1 MVWCAAGAVGSARC
15 GKLGRFAAQLDCV
28 TPLQLTLL
36 LLLLLLL
43 PLPLRLLFAFDL
55 DLPGPL
61 RSGE

>member
-1 MVWCAAGAVGSARC
+1 MVWCAAGAVGGARC
-15 GKLGRFAAQLDCV
+15 GKLGWLAAQLDCV

-36 LLLLLLL
+36 PL
-43 PLPLRLLFAFDL
+43 PLPLPLLFAFDL